1 MHSFSFG
8 EIALIFG
15 IVVILFGGSR
25 LASIGKSLGEGIA
38 NFKKG
43 LNQANDDLKQKEQM
57 QVKQTHVEPTQPQQN
72 VQNANQQTMKA
83 PVIDAPAQV
92 TSSHVY
98 SQNNNSNVHTS
109 VDSSSHSV

>member
-43 LNQANDDLKQKEQM
+43 LGSGDDIKSQSNQ
-57 QVKQTHVEPTQPQQN
+57 TIQPQSRPQDTVPYTPPQVSTHAESQKTVKN
-72 VQNANQQTMKA
+72 EH
-83 PVIDAPAQV
+83 VIDVEQKF
-92 TSSHVY
+92 
-98 SQNNNSNVHTS
+98 N
-109 VDSSSHSV
+109 